1 MEVLPAQHGAPPL
14 PQQWGGP
21 PPLPADPYPQ
31 QHAPQPRPYAQ
42 QEWGGPP
49 PPYPQRQQQQQQP
62 GPLPP
67 QQPPGQKRK
76 KRGRR
81 GSGLE
86 ARARSLKRGGGVAAD
101 DADAQQLG
109 FFGQV
114 PSLDDLRQENW
125 RRTQQHYGGPPRPLP
140 SGAKHGPGRAG
151 SHHRRARGGK
161 AKQAKRPTATP
172 RPVPL
177 TPAAGNPLDTP
188 ANVGKAVALGAPA
201 GGGDKAE
208 VEGLQAGL
216 DWYGTNEHSAALFL
230 TGQQLTTSDSEGDD
244 DEQMGGDGEE
254 DDEGSDGEAGGGG
267 GGDDA
272 ALPRGVRARLV
283 EQEAYIA
290 ELEDQNLR
298 LREQLEMVQAELG
311 DVRARAAGMPPG
323 DSEEGFAEHSEG
335 SLPGDL
341 SVMAPNHHHQQ
352 EHSQAH

>member
-31 QHAPQPRPYAQ
+31 QHAPQPRPYPQ

-140 SGAKHGPGRAG
+140 SGAKHGRHPPRSVPVFIPPPACLPAAPVFLAVAPKCSRAPRRFPTGPGRAG

-177 TPAAGNPLDTP
+177 TPAGGCCALLP
-188 ANVGKAVALGAPA
+188 ACP
-201 GGGDKAE
+201 
-208 VEGLQAGL
+208 
-216 DWYGTNEHSAALFL
+216 SAHVFL
-230 TGQQLTTSDSEGDD
+230 
-244 DEQMGGDGEE
+244 
-254 DDEGSDGEAGGGG
+254 
-267 GGDDA
+267 
-272 ALPRGVRARLV
+272 
-283 EQEAYIA
+283 
-290 ELEDQNLR
+290 
-298 LREQLEMVQAELG
+298 
-311 DVRARAAGMPPG
+311 
-323 DSEEGFAEHSEG
+323 H
-335 SLPGDL
+335 
-341 SVMAPNHHHQQ
+341 
-352 EHSQAH
+352 